1 MSKLPF
7 QLLELSIISAQDLSP
22 VQRNLRTYAVIWI
35 NPERKLQSKI
45 NQTGHVNPTW
55 NEKFMFRVDN
65 EFLDS
70 ETAGV
75 MIEVYALGWL
85 RDVLVGSVRVLI
97 SHLIPPVLREQ
108 NNSSRRFV
116 ALQIRR
122 PSGRPQ
128 GILNMGVTLVD
139 NTMRSMPLCS
149 EIGPS
154 SSVGYRDLMDGK
166 ACKINI
172 DKNEKNNSKK
182 GDDKGKQVV
191 VAKKGETEKEKE
203 AEKGIKLWR
212 SRSDRSDL
220 NSMSNQI
227 VGHKQNGGG
236 GGGGGGRSSV
246 VDGGSVINGS
256 MLNGSEVGMPMKGG
270 SMISDVGPSPSVVAA
285 AVARGIYPTQLPV
298 PHEAGS
304 SILGDWTVEES
315 SIEGLKS
322 KIDRWRMEAPAVYN
336 NYENQNQRGGEGRS
350 SKRSRRR
357 GGSGGGS
364 ASDARL
370 ISCFGSICGCEIT
383 IVCGGGNEKK
393 KHYNRSDSSRINY
406 DSD

>member
-1 MSKLPF
+1 MSKVPF

-22 VQRNLRTYAVIWI
+22 VYKNLRTYAVVWI
-35 NPERKLQSKI
+35 NPDRKLQTKI
-45 NQTGHVNPTW
+45 DQRGHINPSW
-55 NEKFMFRVDN
+55 NDKFVFRVDD

-70 ETAGV
+70 ETGGV

-97 SHLIPPVLREQ
+97 SNLIPPTLRQQ

-128 GILNMGVTLVD
+128 GILNMGVTLLD

-166 ACKINI
+166 AYKINNL
-172 DKNEKNNSKK
+172 DKNGKNNSQKC
-182 GDDKGKQVV
+182 DKGKQVV
-191 VAKKGETEKEKE
+191 VAKKGEKEKE
-203 AEKGIKLWR
+203 QEQDKGIKLWR

-220 NSMSNQI
+220 NSIVNQK
-227 VGHKQNGGG
+227 VVHKQDGGDG
-236 GGGGGGRSSV
+236 GASSV
-246 VDGGSVINGS
+246 VNGGSAVNGS

-270 SMISDVGPSPSVVAA
+270 SLISDVGPSPSVVAA

-298 PHEAGS
+298 PHDAGS

-315 SIEGLKS
+315 SVEGLKS
-322 KIDRWRMEAPAVYN
+322 KIDRWRMELPQVYN
-336 NYENQNQRGGEGRS
+336 NYETHNHRGVEGKT

-357 GGSGGGS
+357 GGS
-364 ASDARL
+364 ASDTRM
-370 ISCFGSICGCEIT
+370 ISCFGNICGCEIT
-383 IVCGGGNEKK
+383 IVCGGNDKK
-393 KHYNRSDSSRINY
+393 KRYRCDSSRSDY
-406 DSD
+406 DSELSP